1 MLSKHRFLFVQ
12 QNASAT
18 HIAVLQNFPALV
30 KLLID
35 AECDLDIPDNV
46 SLHLSFF
53 FFFPFEMGT
62 PFVEDLITLGTGL
75 KRSALKWGEAGSV
88 I

>member
-1 MLSKHRFLFVQ
+1 MLSKHSFLFVQ

-53 FFFPFEMGT
+53 FFPFEMVT
-62 PFVEDLITLGTGL
+62 HFVEDLITLGTGL

>member
-53 FFFPFEMGT
+53 FFP
-62 PFVEDLITLGTGL
+62 L
-75 KRSALKWGEAGSV
+75 
-88 I
+88 